1 MGSRIGPFPLTI
13 TSRNAVAELFLL
25 PPAQKDLDGLE
36 TPVFERIVKKLRI
49 LAKDARPPG
58 SIKLTGED
66 GYRLRIGD
74 YRVLY
79 RVDDAAKRIY
89 IYRIKHRKDA
99 YS

>member
-1 MGSRIGPFPLTI
+1 MVEI
-13 TSRNAVAELFLL
+13 FLL

-49 LAKDARPPG
+49 LAKDARPSG
-58 SIKLTGED
+58 SIKLTDED

-74 YRVLY
+74 YRILY
-79 RVDDAAKRIY
+79 RVDDAAKRVY
-89 IYRIKHRKDA
+89 IYRIRHRKDV